1 MVGNVQ
7 GGGSLPQR
15 QKDAAARAFETIVV
29 ELGDGAV
36 QVLEL
41 DEDEIANK
49 YGVTV
54 MRCKRPKM
62 WQITG
67 PRSAMEKLVV
77 DFSERTNNDIHAWD
91 FPQGFYRSA
100 KVAVSKIR
108 IALGQ

>member
-7 GGGSLPQR
+7 GGGSLPTR
-15 QKDAAARAFETIVV
+15 QKDAAARAFETVTV

-41 DEDEIANK
+41 DQDEIANV

-54 MRCKRPKM
+54 TVAKRSRM
-62 WQITG
+62 WKITG
-67 PRSAMEKLVV
+67 SRSAMEKLAV
-77 DFSERTNNDIHAWD
+77 DFSERTNTDLHAWD
-91 FPQGFYRSA
+91 YPEGFYRSA

-108 IALGQ
+108 IALAE